1 MTFLLY
7 DKTFTGLVTAIFEC
21 YERKLFA
28 VRIVSSEDAVE
39 GFCMSIPVVSDPV
52 KAQRVLKGLAE
63 KTSVQVVENFHA
75 CFLSEDDMREDIL
88 LLFCRYV
95 FASKTDVSRDFSH
108 EAVLQVE
115 KISKKVYREKH
126 RLEAS
131 LLFARME
138 DGLHFTEVEP
148 QFDVLPLIGN
158 HFKDKTWDDD
168 WLIYDKKRAYGIYF
182 EKTTRVLNEI
192 VLNFTDNPSNRQREM
207 FHAEEKI
214 YQQLWKD
221 YFQHVNIPAR
231 KNLKVHIRHVPI
243 RYWKHLTEK
252 IQL

>member
-1 MTFLLY
+1 LVY
-7 DKTFTGLVTAIFEC
+7 DSTFTGLMTAIFEC

-28 VRIVSSEDAVE
+28 VRIVNSEQAIDA
-39 GFCMSIPVVSDPV
+39 FAMSMQVVSDAG
-52 KAQRVLKGLAE
+52 KANRVLKGLVARTSPQVAE
-63 KTSVQVVENFHA
+63 NVYA
-75 CFLSEDDMREDIL
+75 CFLSEDEMREDIL

-126 RLEAS
+126 RLEAFVT
-131 LLFARME
+131 FARM
-138 DGLHFTEVEP
+138 DDDLYFSEVEP
-148 QFDVLPLIGN
+148 QYNVLPLVGN
-158 HFKDKTWDDD
+158 HFKERHADQD
-168 WLIYDKKRAYGIYF
+168 WLMYDKKRAYGIYF
-182 EKTTRVLNEI
+182 DKTAKVINEI

-214 YQQLWKD
+214 YQQVWKD

-252 IQL
+252 DQL